1 MIAHERIALRCSA
14 YLWGLEVCAFLLIT
28 VGANVLYNYRAHNAI
43 WRFRFLRNKVR
54 NIFSDIISIM
64 DCARCFELIK
74 GNAHSSYLNINFKV
88 AELRF
93 VELRAQALPQQGRP
107 LQTRAPH
114 GNYHVTCWQVVEKVV
129 TMGTGHCRSPGLVD
143 WFRRR
148 LRGLLII
155 LTGLCLLVVIK
166 QNNGVCS

>member
-14 YLWGLEVCAFLLIT
+14 YLLGLEVCAFLLIT
-28 VGANVLYNYRAHNAI
+28 VSANVLYNYRAHNAI

-74 GNAHSSYLNINFKV
+74 GNIVLTRCTTYSYLNINFEV

-114 GNYHVTCWQVVEKVV
+114 GNYHVT
-129 TMGTGHCRSPGLVD
+129 S
-143 WFRRR
+143 
-148 LRGLLII
+148 
-155 LTGLCLLVVIK
+155 
-166 QNNGVCS
+166 